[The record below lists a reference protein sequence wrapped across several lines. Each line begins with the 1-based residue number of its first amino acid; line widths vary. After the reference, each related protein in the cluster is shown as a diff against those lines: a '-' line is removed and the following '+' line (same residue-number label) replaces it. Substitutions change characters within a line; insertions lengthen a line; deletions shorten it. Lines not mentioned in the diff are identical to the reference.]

1 MGWFMSDI
9 GVQRGGAI
17 EVLMLI
23 IATDLIQLL

>member
-9 GVQRGGAI
+9 GVQRGAI

-23 IATDLIQLL
+23 IATDVIQLL